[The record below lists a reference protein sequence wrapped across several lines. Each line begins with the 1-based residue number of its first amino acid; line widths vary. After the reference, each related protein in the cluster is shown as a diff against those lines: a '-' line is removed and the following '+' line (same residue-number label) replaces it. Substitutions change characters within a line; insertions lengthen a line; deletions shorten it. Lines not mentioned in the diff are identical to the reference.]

1 MDNALLSAL
10 ILGAVEGLTEFLP
23 VSSTGHLILVGDL
36 LNFQNDLG
44 KLFEVVIQLGAIL
57 AVLLVSLRRLLGV
70 LFGLGSDPGARRFAV
85 CCILALIPAA
95 LLGFLLHDFIKDVL
109 FSPWVVVVSLVVGGF
124 AILAVERLAPEPR
137 YEAIEEMPF
146 GTALGIGICQCL
158 SLIPGVSRAG
168 ATILGGVALGVD
180 RRVATEF
187 SFYLAIPVMLGA
199 TLLDLVKTKVVMDNH
214 ALTIIA
220 VGFVTAFILALV
232 IVRGLIAFVGRHG
245 FKPFAYYRIII
256 GVLWAGLLFVRGG

>member
-1 MDNALLSAL
+1 MDNTLLSAL
-10 ILGAVEGLTEFLP
+10 ILGAVEGLTEFIP

-36 LNFQNDLG
+36 LDFQDELG

-57 AVLLVSLRRLLGV
+57 AVLVVSLRRLLGV
-70 LFGLGSDPGARRFAV
+70 LFGLGSDPGARRFALAV
-85 CCILALIPAA
+85 ILAIIPAGI
-95 LLGFLLHDFIKDVL
+95 LGFLLHDFIKDVL

-124 AILAVERLAPEPR
+124 AILGVERFAPQPR
-137 YEAIEEMPF
+137 YETIERMPWT
-146 GTALGIGICQCL
+146 TALGIGLCQCL
-158 SLIPGVSRAG
+158 SLVPGVSRAG

-187 SFYLAIPVMLGA
+187 SFYLAIPIMLGA
-199 TLLDLVKTKVVMDNH
+199 SLLDLLKSNVPLDAH
-214 ALTIIA
+214 AATIISI
-220 VGFVTAFILALV
+220 GFVTAFIVALV

-256 GVLWAGLLFVRGG
+256 GLVWGALLAARG